1 MPHPTPADGPA
12 PDSRLHDDLHWLLAR
27 LKQGLATAQAP
38 ALRAHGLSLWGYT
51 VLMAV
56 VDAPTRSQLALA
68 QAVSVDKSKLVLV
81 IDELE
86 AAGLVR
92 RRPDPAD
99 RRARIVEATD
109 TGRRVLD
116 AAREDVLAI
125 EDHLLADLEPR
136 AQQSLRALL
145 AGLVG
150 EPVVRV
156 ENGREYEGPCAPAPS
171 DT

>member
-1 MPHPTPADGPA
+1 MPHPTPAGDPA
-12 PDSRLHDDLHWLLAR
+12 PDSRLRDDLHWLLAR

-38 ALRAHGLSLWGYT
+38 VLRTHGLSLWGYT

-109 TGRRVLD
+109 AGRRVLD

-145 AGLVG
+145 SGLVG
-150 EPVVRV
+150 DPVTRV
-156 ENGREYEGPCAPAPS
+156 ENGREYEGPCAPAPNGA
-171 DT
+171 